1 MELEKN
7 SILYLRLGTPYS
19 SSASFYTLYTDF
31 NLSWK
36 KKKKPSFITIRSDII
51 YHEINCKKGKE
62 RRVKSFVAHWEEG
75 NKEGDPFS
83 RSIHG
88 LRTVVSSASFP
99 VCRGKK
105 KKTRSV
111 SRRNVIPRWGG
122 NKKKKKEKRKT
133 SVSSNFP
140 GRLSRVGKMS
150 WWSAQ
155 ERGRSSPPMFT
166 KGTVEERLNRNP
178 VYR

>member
-88 LRTVVSSASFP
+88 LRTVVSSARFP
-99 VCRGKK
+99 VCRG

-122 NKKKKKEKRKT
+122 NKKRKKKK
-133 SVSSNFP
+133 
-140 GRLSRVGKMS
+140 GRRAFHPIFRDGSLGLARCPPR
-150 WWSAQ
+150 
-155 ERGRSSPPMFT
+155 RGEEARPRCLP
-166 KGTVEERLNRNP
+166 KGRWRNG
-178 VYR
+178 

>member
-36 KKKKPSFITIRSDII
+36 KKKKESSFITIRSDII

-105 KKTRSV
+105 KHEA
-111 SRRNVIPRWGG
+111 SRGETWFHVGEGI
-122 NKKKKKEKRKT
+122 KKKKRKKEDERFIQFSGT
-133 SVSSNFP
+133 ALSGWQDVRP
-140 GRLSRVGKMS
+140 GEGKKL
-150 WWSAQ
+150 APDVYQ
-155 ERGRSSPPMFT
+155 RDGG
-166 KGTVEERLNRNP
+166 GTVKQKPCL
-178 VYR
+178 